1 MRKPHHITLV
11 INMYNVKLLKLPTS
25 RLATSKIIAQAYYG
39 RNSRFLLKD
48 QRNYFM
54 TSYIEIKTA
63 IIFRQ
68 KPPKTCCFL
77 IFIPMF
83 NTKAIFAMWSTSFK
97 FCLFST
103 SCVRIHWF
111 NFGNIFFSRR
121 CCGLPTECDRG
132 AAVRFPETRW
142 GHGPSQMCL
151 VSKDEC
157 AYTVL
162 LRGRPN
168 LDSGHTYI
176 KVTQWTLLWGACCSV
191 FAVKLTHSKIR
202 NTAHQLYFNILHTD
216 YLCGRILLTK
226 LEDLLKVVVSLQVR
240 PRLSLWNLWS
250 EREKSSF

>member
-1 MRKPHHITLV
+1 
-11 INMYNVKLLKLPTS
+11 
-25 RLATSKIIAQAYYG
+25 
-39 RNSRFLLKD
+39 
-48 QRNYFM
+48 
-54 TSYIEIKTA
+54 
-63 IIFRQ
+63 
-68 KPPKTCCFL
+68 
-77 IFIPMF
+77 
-83 NTKAIFAMWSTSFK
+83 MWSTSFK

-103 SCVRIHWF
+103 NCVRIHWF
-111 NFGNIFFSRR
+111 NFGNIFSRR

-216 YLCGRILLTK
+216 YLCGRIVLTK